1 MSDETRISQQ
11 HAEEHKQ
18 FMDQMK
24 QCLANNDEEGI
35 LKTVT
40 NYYVNWSK
48 LVEERSTQAE
58 LHLEQLKMLLLPTQ
72 VYSIE

>member
-40 NYYVNWSK
+40 YYYVNWSK
-48 LVEERSTQAE
+48 LGE
-58 LHLEQLKMLLLPTQ
+58 
-72 VYSIE
+72 